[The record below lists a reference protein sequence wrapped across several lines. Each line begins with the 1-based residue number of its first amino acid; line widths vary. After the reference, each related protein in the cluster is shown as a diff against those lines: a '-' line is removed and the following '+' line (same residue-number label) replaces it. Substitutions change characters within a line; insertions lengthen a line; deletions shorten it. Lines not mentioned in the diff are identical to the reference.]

1 MLNGQKIIVVMPAY
15 NAAET
20 LARTVAEIPGD
31 VVDEI
36 LLVDDASS
44 DNTVEVAAE
53 LGLTVY
59 MHDQNFGYGRNQKTC
74 YREAL
79 KRGADVVVM
88 VHPDY
93 QYSPKLIV
101 PMADMVAFG
110 EYDVVLGS
118 RILGKGAIEGG
129 MPVYKYIANRV
140 LTLVQNIL
148 LRQKLS
154 EYHTG
159 FRAFRR
165 GVLERLPLEENSD
178 DFVFDNEMISQAVFF
193 DYRIGEIS
201 CPTKYFPEAS
211 NINFWRSVRYGFGVL
226 GTSLRFR
233 LNRMRLVRSGIFG
246 DRSEKLVSEYYRHVD
261 AAKPELSGGTTEPEK
276 ALKSTGS

>member
-129 MPVYKYIANRV
+129 MPVYKYIANRA

-193 DYRIGEIS
+193 GYRIGEIS